1 MKVVSRQDGYT
12 DPLTSALAKDVQ
24 AGFTRVPDVCICY
37 ATGAVWSE
45 PFTLSI
51 PSVVPNETV
60 RKTPPAVI
68 TCVRAVCVTDRNTLI
83 VPGGVTFEWAG
94 NGRARIDAVGG
105 LNPGVKYDLTFRA
118 EG

>member
-12 DPLTSALAKDVQ
+12 DPLTSQLAKDVQ

-45 PFTLSI
+45 PFLLSI

-60 RKTPPAVI
+60 RKTPPATI
-68 TCVRAVCVTDRNTLI
+68 KCTRAVNITDRNGL
-83 VPGGVTFEWAG
+83 VAPGGVTWEWAG
-94 NGRARIDAVGG
+94 SGRARLDAVSG
-105 LNPGVKYDLTFRA
+105 LNPGVKYDLTFRV